1 MKLSIKNTFIISV
14 VVLVISILLIFT
26 IGYRVVFESSV
37 QDIRQSMKSINQI
50 SAAKIQ
56 DLFLNVANS
65 TKTLAEQYLL
75 IYENKKPI
83 SKKEKEK
90 WLKSLQRSQKVSTFP
105 IYGKDIKIKEPYTS
119 ILFYNDFN
127 FTDEIMNEFHA
138 GLELGEVMKNMHTT
152 FNFSWVYFT
161 TANDMMVIYPYLP
174 HTMADEV
181 YKPTKQHFYLAADF
195 KNKTFGWEEPYVD
208 LAGDGMMITV
218 SYPLYKGENLLGVAS
233 RDITVDQLSA
243 SLLKNTLIYDDT
255 IAFIVDKSGK
265 AISNSD
271 INLQNEINEINKKDY
286 RAILYYRTE
295 EGLRTLNKEG
305 ILNSQFLDINTITE
319 YVLKNYSK
327 EEASVNFSFESDKN
341 YEVFA
346 ARVPATGWYIISV
359 IPDRSLF
366 EASEKSFFYIAA
378 FVLVA
383 IFILS
388 GIFGFAI
395 GRNVILPIQ
404 ILNEGAKKISSGDFN
419 IEVNID
425 AKNEIGNLTQ
435 TFNRMVKNIKKSR
448 EELEDANS
456 NLEKKVQVRTKELN
470 EKNLELQRKNDT
482 IMQSIEYAKTIQDSI
497 LPNRSQLDKYL
508 SSHFIF
514 WKPRD
519 VVGGDLY
526 WFHTIGANDYML
538 AVLDCTGHGVP
549 GALMSM
555 TANSLLNSIVF
566 NRVKNDPGKILT
578 ILNQEIKLTMR
589 KEDTEFSVDDGLD
602 IGLCYVSPK
611 KKKLIYAGSKI
622 PLYIVRNGLLESVD
636 ADKSSIG
643 YRKTPEEA
651 VFTNHEISIR
661 GGEQFYMASDGFL
674 SQIGGEK
681 QFPLGRKKFQDL
693 LFTNNLKE
701 PELQLQQLEENFNN
715 YRGSEEQVD
724 DILVM
729 GFKIK

>member
-37 QDIRQSMKSINQI
+37 QDIRQSMKSITQI

-56 DLFLNVANS
+56 DLFVNVANS
-65 TKTLAEQYLL
+65 TKTLADQYLH
-75 IYENKKPI
+75 IYENKKPL

-90 WLKSLQRSQKVSTFP
+90 WLRTLQKSKKASAFP
-105 IYGKDIKIKEPYTS
+105 IYGEDKDLKAPYTS

-127 FTDEIMNEFHA
+127 FTDEIMHEFYA
-138 GLELGEVMKNMHTT
+138 SLELGEIMKNMHST

-161 TANDMMVIYPYLP
+161 TVNDTMVIYPYLP
-174 HTMADEV
+174 HTMADDV

-218 SYPLYKGENLLGVAS
+218 SYPVYKGETLVGVAS
-233 RDITVDQLSA
+233 RDITVDQLSS
-243 SLLKNTLIYDDT
+243 SLLKNTLIYDGT
-255 IAFIVDKSGK
+255 AAFIVDKSGK
-265 AISNSD
+265 AISNSEVERQD
-271 INLQNEINEINKKDY
+271 EINEINKKDY

-295 EGLRTLNKEG
+295 DGLKSVKKDG
-305 ILNSQFLDINTITE
+305 IVNSKFNDMNLITE

-327 EEASVNFSFESDKN
+327 DEVSVSFSFESDKN

-346 ARVPATGWYIISV
+346 ARVPVTGWYIISV

-366 EASEKSFFYIAA
+366 EASEKSFFFIAA
-378 FVLVA
+378 FVLIA

-388 GIFGFAI
+388 GLFGFAI

-404 ILNEGAKKISSGDFN
+404 ILNEGAKKISSGDLN
-419 IEVNID
+419 VEVSID
-425 AKNEIGNLTQ
+425 AKNEIGNLSQ
-435 TFNRMVKNIKKSR
+435 TFNRMAKNIKKSR
-448 EELEDANS
+448 EELEDANL
-456 NLEKKVQVRTKELN
+456 NLEKKVQIRTAELN
-470 EKNLELQRKNDT
+470 EKNVELQNKNDT

-497 LPNRSQLDKYL
+497 LPNRSQLEKYF
-508 SSHFIF
+508 SSYFIF

-526 WFHTIGANDYML
+526 WFHTIGANDYMI
-538 AVLDCTGHGVP
+538 AVIDCTGHGVP
-549 GALMSM
+549 GALMTM
-555 TANSLLNSIVF
+555 TANSLLNSIVS

-578 ILNQEIKLTMR
+578 VLNQEIKLTLR
-589 KEDTEFSVDDGLD
+589 KSDSEYSADDGLD
-602 IGLCYVSPK
+602 IGLCFISPK
-611 KKKLIYAGSKI
+611 KKKMVYAGAKI
-622 PLYIVRNGLLESVD
+622 PLYIVRNGIIESVD

-651 VFTNHEISIR
+651 VFTNHEISIQ
-661 GGEQFYMASDGFL
+661 GGEEFYMASDGYQ
-674 SQIGGEK
+674 SQIGGEN
-681 QFPLGRKKFQDL
+681 QFPLGRKKFQEL
-693 LFTNNLKE
+693 LFANSTKE
-701 PELQLQQLEENFNN
+701 SDEQARLMIENYDR
-715 YRGSEEQVD
+715 YRGTEEQID